1 MLNTIKQRKV
11 QERNKLG
18 VTGVAFCEKQQDY
31 KAYTCIGGK
40 YTHLGRFS
48 TLEEARIA
56 AGKGRIEAIKKTIAK
71 LKQELEA
78 ALKALESAE
87 ISRGME

>member
-1 MLNTIKQRKV
+1 MMLNTIKQRKV

-18 VTGVAFCEKQQDY
+18 VTGVAFCKDQEDY
-31 KAYTCIGGK
+31 KAYTCVGGK
-40 YTHLGRFS
+40 YIHLGRFK

-71 LKQELEA
+71 LNLELEA
-78 ALKALESAE
+78 TLAKLEE
-87 ISRGME
+87 E